1 MRFSLKRLPQA
12 LALGAILI
20 FGSPACAVPAT
31 EAAAPVASAPAPTA
45 PTTEAAYRLGSG
57 DKIKLTVFGEPELT
71 GEFEVSGSG
80 VLSLPLIGEIQ
91 AIGLSTTQL
100 QNSVAAVLR
109 QGYLNDPRVS
119 VEVLNYR
126 PYYILGEVT
135 RAGEYPYSSGLTVMN
150 AVAKAN
156 GFTYR
161 ADTRSVYIKR
171 AGENVERKVSLTAA
185 TAVQPGDTVRIG
197 ERLF

>member
-1 MRFSLKRLPQA
+1 M
-12 LALGAILI
+12 
-20 FGSPACAVPAT
+20 
-31 EAAAPVASAPAPTA
+31 
-45 PTTEAAYRLGSG
+45 
-57 DKIKLTVFGEPELT
+57 FGEPELT